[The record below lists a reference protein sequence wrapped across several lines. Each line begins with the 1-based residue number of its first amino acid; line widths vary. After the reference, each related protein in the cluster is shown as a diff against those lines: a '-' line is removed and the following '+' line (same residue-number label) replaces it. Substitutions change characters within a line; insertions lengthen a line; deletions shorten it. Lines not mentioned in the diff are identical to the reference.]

1 MWVSDAPY
9 RWGEVLNFCSLLFP
23 KRAAFLLA
31 VETKI
36 VSRYLR
42 IHKSKKY
49 RPIDS
54 PGKEGLQRGVG
65 EFKIA
70 EILNLRRGPMKLT
83 INGVEQ
89 EESEFDGDTLGA
101 VLSSL
106 VKKTPGSYIRRI
118 WLDDKESP
126 ADDQMALQKNPSE
139 IGSLKVE
146 LANLK
151 DLVAT
156 NLTNA
161 LDYLKKLIP
170 GFEQAA
176 GLFRA
181 GNEQEANKY
190 YMQILD
196 GIGWFSQVVN
206 IIMQSDQGELA
217 LPGAENENL
226 EVRQTK
232 LTDLMS
238 QMLEANQNQDWVLLA
253 DILEY
258 EMVPFY
264 KDWETILSKLNNP
277 H

>member
-1 MWVSDAPY
+1 MKVS
-9 RWGEVLNFCSLLFP
+9 
-23 KRAAFLLA
+23 
-31 VETKI
+31 
-36 VSRYLR
+36 
-42 IHKSKKY
+42 
-49 RPIDS
+49 
-54 PGKEGLQRGVG
+54 
-65 EFKIA
+65 
-70 EILNLRRGPMKLT
+70 

-89 EESEFDGDTLGA
+89 EESDFKGDTLGA
-101 VLSSL
+101 ILDSM
-106 VKKTPGSYIRRI
+106 VKQAPGSYIRRM
-118 WLDDKESP
+118 WLDGKESP
-126 ADDQMALQKNPSE
+126 SDDREALQKNPSD
-139 IGSLKVE
+139 IDSLEVE

-156 NLTNA
+156 NIANA

-176 GLFRA
+176 DLFRT

-190 YMQILD
+190 YLQILD
-196 GIGWFSQVVN
+196 GIDWFSQVVSV
-206 IIMQSDQGELA
+206 IMKPDDGKTELPDADGESLQ
-217 LPGAENENL
+217 
-226 EVRQTK
+226 VRQEK

-264 KDWETILSKLNNP
+264 KDWENILSKLENP

>member
-1 MWVSDAPY
+1 
-9 RWGEVLNFCSLLFP
+9 
-23 KRAAFLLA
+23 
-31 VETKI
+31 
-36 VSRYLR
+36 
-42 IHKSKKY
+42 
-49 RPIDS
+49 
-54 PGKEGLQRGVG
+54 
-65 EFKIA
+65 
-70 EILNLRRGPMKLT
+70 MKVA

-89 EESEFDGDTLGA
+89 EESDFKGDTLGA
-101 VLSSL
+101 ILDSML
-106 VKKTPGSYIRRI
+106 KKKPGSYIRRM
-118 WLDDKESP
+118 WLDGKESP
-126 ADDQMALQKNPSE
+126 SDEREALQKNPSD
-139 IGSLKVE
+139 IDSLEVE

-156 NLTNA
+156 NIANA

-176 GLFRA
+176 DLFRT

-190 YMQILD
+190 YLQILD
-196 GIGWFSQVVN
+196 GIDWFSQVVSV
-206 IIMQSDQGELA
+206 IMQPDEDEAELPDA
-217 LPGAENENL
+217 DGENL
-226 EVRQTK
+226 QVRQKK

-264 KDWETILSKLNNP
+264 KDWENILSKLENP